1 MVVVLPDHRPSGNL
15 PSGQR
20 SGDSARADEPIVYCH
35 ERQRETLRLRK
46 YPSGRTAGHVLLFQ
60 DLVGT
65 MGGYGE
71 QRRKGQRRWILATQ
85 RTGRTGECE
94 EAILKQGV
102 ILKQRMDLVK

>member
-1 MVVVLPDHRPSGNL
+1 MVVVLPDPRPSGNL

-65 MGGYGE
+65 MGDTERNGE
-71 QRRKGQRRWILATQ
+71 KARDDGFWPRRGLGGLENARKRS
-85 RTGRTGECE
+85 
-94 EAILKQGV
+94 
-102 ILKQRMDLVK
+102 